1 MRPIRA
7 PPQNRGTRIVNRG
20 NVYLLQM
27 YTYIHV
33 GDILGHMRFM
43 LFLFLFSD
51 VRSGEFLPK
60 RQHTLAARGFRSQHT
75 LASTTNLPWPRELTF
90 KGTPTHVGAPPPR
103 VALANVHPLVV
114 CWGARPTRCQP
125 GALQIPTIRILFFL
139 LGKERRARSWN

>member
-103 VALANVHPLVV
+103 VALANVHPHDSLTTHLTLLNLISFQRRKPTSRTVLFVV
-114 CWGARPTRCQP
+114 YD
-125 GALQIPTIRILFFL
+125 
-139 LGKERRARSWN
+139 